1 MRPAQGVLLLG
12 HGAAWEAEAVATL
25 GAASGLVVLKRC
37 LDLADLVASAATGQA
52 QVVVLGGEVAID
64 AASWQQLHVHGVAV
78 VVIAPDGDDAV
89 LERWRRAGARVVLAQ
104 TDLGRLVEVLRV
116 AAQPAPTPAPR
127 AAAPAEQPRRS
138 PGTGRVTV
146 VWGPAGSPGRTT
158 VALGLAAVA
167 ARRGSEPLLLDL
179 DPWGGT
185 VAQQLGLLEE
195 VSGLLACNRSVGEL
209 ATRFVGHQRRA
220 AGLRVLTGLPRAERC
235 AELRPELAADLIEL
249 AKRSGP
255 VLVDTGFCLE
265 EEPSAAYLGRPER
278 NALTFDALALADQ
291 VVVVGTPDPV
301 GLGRLARG
309 LAELRER
316 TSAPVEV
323 VVNRM
328 RRTLGW
334 READVVAML
343 SDYLP
348 SPALH
353 FLPEDRETLDR
364 ALALGRTLPELGESP
379 LSRAMARLADAVLAD
394 AGGAGSAPVG
404 SAQVAG

>member
-1 MRPAQGVLLLG
+1 M
-12 HGAAWEAEAVATL
+12 AAL

-37 LDLADLVASAATGQA
+37 LDLGDLVASVATGQA
-52 QVVVLGGEVAID
+52 QAVVLGGEVTMD
-64 AASWQQLHVHGVAV
+64 AVSWQQLQGVAV
-78 VVIAPDGDDAV
+78 VVVAADGDDVV
-89 LERWRRAGARVVLAQ
+89 LERWRRAGARAVLARAE
-104 TDLGRLVEVLRV
+104 LGRLVEVLRE
-116 AAQPAPTPAPR
+116 AAHPAPTPTAMPT
-127 AAAPAEQPRRS
+127 AMPTGSDVAPAAQPRRS
-138 PGTGRVTV
+138 PGTGQVTV
-146 VWGPAGSPGRTT
+146 IWGPAGSPGRTT
-158 VALGLAAVA
+158 VALGLAAEA
-167 ARRGSEPLLLDL
+167 ARRGRDPLLLDL

-195 VSGLLACNRSVGEL
+195 VSGLLACNRSAGEL
-209 ATRFVGHQRRA
+209 AARFVGHQRRA
-220 AGLRVLTGLPRAERC
+220 AGLRVLTGLPRAERWTELR
-235 AELRPELAADLIEL
+235 AELATDLIEL

-255 VLVDTGFCLE
+255 VLVDTGFCLA

-278 NALTFDALALADQ
+278 NALTFEALALADQ

-316 TSAPVEV
+316 TSAPVAV

-334 READVVAML
+334 READVAAML

-379 LSRAMARLADAVLAD
+379 LSKALARLADAVEAD
-394 AGGAGSAPVG
+394 VGGAGAAPAR